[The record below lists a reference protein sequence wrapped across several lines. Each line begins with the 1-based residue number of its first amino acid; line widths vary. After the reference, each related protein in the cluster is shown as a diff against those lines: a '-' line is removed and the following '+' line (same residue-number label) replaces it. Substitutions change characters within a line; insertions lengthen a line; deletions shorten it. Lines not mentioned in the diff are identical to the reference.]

1 MTFIIIL
8 GAAAAIYIAVLMFR
22 LAAVALPLYAGVG
35 ISIYLIGRDFGY
47 PASIAAG
54 LLVGVLILVAGRAL
68 CAVLPP
74 FYRAIVAAAFSGP
87 AGFAGYQAA
96 KGLAGLAIGGGYT
109 LEALG
114 LAGALAAA
122 VAAWRGL
129 GTAER
134 NPPVRRSARHG
145 LSPNSFLNRV
155 G

>member
-1 MTFIIIL
+1 MTFLIIL
-8 GAAAAIYIAVLMFR
+8 GAAAAIYIAMLIFR
-22 LAAVALPLYAGVG
+22 LAAVALPLYAGIG
-35 ISIYLIGRDFGY
+35 TSIYLAGRDIGY

-54 LLVGVLILVAGRAL
+54 LLVGALILVAGRAL

-74 FYRAIVAAAFSGP
+74 FYRAIVAAVFAVP

-96 KGLAGLAIGGGYT
+96 KGLAGLAIDGGYT

-129 GTAER
+129 GTAGGNSPR
-134 NPPVRRSARHG
+134 GGALGTARA
-145 LSPNSFLNRV
+145 
-155 G
+155 

>member
-1 MTFIIIL
+1 MTFILLL
-8 GAAAAIYIAVLMFR
+8 GGAAAIYIAMLMFR
-22 LAAVALPLYAGVG
+22 LAAVALPLYAGIG

-54 LLVGVLILVAGRAL
+54 LLVGALILVAGRAL

-74 FYRAIVAAAFSGP
+74 FYRAIVAAVFAGP

-96 KGLAGLAIGGGYT
+96 KGLVGLAIGGGYA
-109 LEALG
+109 LEVLG
-114 LAGALAAA
+114 FTGALAAA

-134 NPPVRRSARHG
+134 HRTRGGAIGRA
-145 LSPNSFLNRV
+145 
-155 G
+155 

>member
-8 GAAAAIYIAVLMFR
+8 GAAAALYIAVLMFR
-22 LAAVALPLYAGVG
+22 LAVVALPLYAGIG

-54 LLVGVLILVAGRAL
+54 LLVGALILVAGRSL

-74 FYRAIVAAAFSGP
+74 FYRTIVAVIFAGP
-87 AGFAGYQAA
+87 AGFAGYKAA
-96 KGLAGLAIGGGYT
+96 KGLAGFAIGEGFT

-114 LAGALAAA
+114 LAGALVTGIAAR
-122 VAAWRGL
+122 RGL

-134 NPPVRRSARHG
+134 NPPCDGALG
-145 LSPNSFLNRV
+145 AA
-155 G
+155 

>member
-8 GAAAAIYIAVLMFR
+8 GAAAAIYIAMLMFR
-22 LAAVALPLYAGVG
+22 LAAVALPLYAGTG
-35 ISIYLIGRDFGY
+35 TSIFLAGRGFGY
-47 PASIAAG
+47 PASITAG
-54 LLVGVLILVAGRAL
+54 LLVGAFILVAGRSL

-74 FYRAIVAAAFSGP
+74 LYRAIVAAMFAGP

-96 KGLAGLAIGGGYT
+96 KGLAGLAIGEGFT

-114 LAGALAAA
+114 LAGALVAA

-134 NPPVRRSARHG
+134 KLTCDGTLGTA
-145 LSPNSFLNRV
+145 
-155 G
+155 

>member
-8 GAAAAIYIAVLMFR
+8 GAAAAIYIAMLMFR
-22 LAAVALPLYAGVG
+22 LAAVALTLYAGIG
-35 ISIYLIGRDFGY
+35 ASIFLAGRDFGY

-54 LLVGVLILVAGRAL
+54 LLVGALILFAGRSL
-68 CAVLPP
+68 CAALPP
-74 FYRAIVAAAFSGP
+74 FYRTIVVAIFAGP

-96 KGLAGLAIGGGYT
+96 KGLAGLAIGEGIT

-129 GTAER
+129 RTAER
-134 NPPVRRSARHG
+134 NPTCDGALG
-145 LSPNSFLNRV
+145 TA
-155 G
+155 

>member
-1 MTFIIIL
+1 MTFILLL
-8 GAAAAIYIAVLMFR
+8 GGAAAIYIAMLMFR
-22 LAAVALPLYAGVG
+22 LAAVALPLYAGIG

-54 LLVGVLILVAGRAL
+54 LLVGALILVAGRAL

-74 FYRAIVAAAFSGP
+74 FYRAIVAGAFAGP

-96 KGLAGLAIGGGYT
+96 KGLVGLAIGGGYA
-109 LEALG
+109 LEVLG
-114 LAGALAAA
+114 FTGALAAA

-134 NPPVRRSARHG
+134 HRTRGGAIGRA
-145 LSPNSFLNRV
+145 
-155 G
+155 

>member
-1 MTFIIIL
+1 MTFILLL
-8 GAAAAIYIAVLMFR
+8 GGAAAIYIAMLMFR
-22 LAAVALPLYAGVG
+22 LAAVALPLYAGIG

-54 LLVGVLILVAGRAL
+54 LLVGALILVAGRAL

-74 FYRAIVAAAFSGP
+74 FYRAIVAAVFAGP

-96 KGLAGLAIGGGYT
+96 KGLVGLAIGGGYA
-109 LEALG
+109 LEVLG
-114 LAGALAAA
+114 FTGALAAA

-134 NPPVRRSARHG
+134 KRKRGGATGRA
-145 LSPNSFLNRV
+145 
-155 G
+155 

>member
-1 MTFIIIL
+1 VTFILLL
-8 GAAAAIYIAVLMFR
+8 GGAAAIYIAMLMFR
-22 LAAVALPLYAGVG
+22 LAAVALPLYAGIG

-54 LLVGVLILVAGRAL
+54 LLVGALILVAGRAL

-74 FYRAIVAAAFSGP
+74 FYRAIVAAVFAGP

-96 KGLAGLAIGGGYT
+96 KGLVGLAIGGGYA
-109 LEALG
+109 LEVLG
-114 LAGALAAA
+114 FTGALAAA

-134 NPPVRRSARHG
+134 KRKRGGATGRA
-145 LSPNSFLNRV
+145 
-155 G
+155 